1 LEEIIFFS
9 ALIGLVPQGSIS
21 KKPWLLILTSNGKTH
36 FLKKYYQSTAIF
48 RLVKE
53 RILMS
58 KNKIL
63 RIIPIGGLGEVG
75 KNMTL
80 YEYGNNILIVD
91 AGIMF
96 PENDMLGIDYI
107 IPDFEHYLKDK
118 RDQVRG
124 IIFTHGH
131 EDHIGAVQH
140 LLEMVNAPIYAT
152 KLTLGLLEVKLNRYG
167 MLEKADL
174 RPVNAGEQI
183 SIGPF
188 TVDFFHVCHSI
199 PDGVGLGIETP
210 AGLVV
215 HTGDYKFDHTPVD
228 NWPTD
233 YAKLAEFAQRG
244 VMALL
249 ADSTNATEPGWTPSE
264 RTIEGALD
272 QVFGA
277 AKGRILVATFA
288 SLISRMQQVADAA
301 ERHGRKIAFTGR
313 SMVENM
319 NMARALGYVDFPER
333 LVITLEKSLSMPDNQ
348 VVLMCTGSQGEPRS
362 IMGRL
367 ANGTNRKFD
376 IREGDTI
383 VLSSQPI
390 PGNEEP
396 VYRTI
401 NQLFRRGADVV
412 YEAIAPIH
420 VSGHASQEEIKLLL
434 HLVRPRYL
442 IPIHGE
448 LRMLKQHAK
457 LAKEV
462 GMPKENICVVENG
475 QIIELVNGELRL
487 AERIP
492 GDYIFV
498 DGSGVGDVDRSIVRE
513 RESLAQD
520 GIVVVNLVIDDQ
532 TGQLNG
538 DPQIITRGFILM
550 DEMQPMLDELKKRIQ
565 ETLRASDGNLEG
577 QVLRAVKSYLYEET
591 KRNPY
596 IVVNINR
603 I

>member
-1 LEEIIFFS
+1 
-9 ALIGLVPQGSIS
+9 
-21 KKPWLLILTSNGKTH
+21 
-36 FLKKYYQSTAIF
+36 
-48 RLVKE
+48 
-53 RILMS
+53 MS

>member
-1 LEEIIFFS
+1 M
-9 ALIGLVPQGSIS
+9 
-21 KKPWLLILTSNGKTH
+21 TN
-36 FLKKYYQSTAIF
+36 
-48 RLVKE
+48 
-53 RILMS
+53 
-58 KNKIL
+58 NKIL

-118 RDQVRG
+118 RNLVRG

-131 EDHIGAVQH
+131 EDHIGAIQH

-152 KLTLGLLEVKLNRYG
+152 KLTQGLLEVKLNRHG
-167 MLEKADL
+167 MSGKADL
-174 RPVNAGEQI
+174 RTVKAGEQI
-183 SIGPF
+183 QIGPF
-188 TVDFFHVCHSI
+188 KVDFFHVCHSI
-199 PDGVGLGIETP
+199 PDGIGLGIETP

-233 YAKLAEFAQRG
+233 YAKLAEFAERG
-244 VMALL
+244 VLALL
-249 ADSTNATEPGWTPSE
+249 ADSTNATDPGWTPSE
-264 RTIEGALD
+264 RTINDGLD
-272 QVFGA
+272 QVFESA
-277 AKGRILVATFA
+277 QGRILVATFA
-288 SLISRMQQVADAA
+288 SLISRMQQVANAA

-313 SMVENM
+313 SMVDNM
-319 NMARALGYVDFPER
+319 NMARELGYVDFPER
-333 LVITLEKSLSMPDNQ
+333 LVISLEQSLSMPDNQ

-376 IREGDTI
+376 VRTGDTI
-383 VLSSQPI
+383 VLSSHPI

-412 YEAIAPIH
+412 YESIAPVH

-434 HLVRPRYL
+434 HLVKPKYL

-457 LAKEV
+457 LAQEV
-462 GMPKENICVVENG
+462 GVPAENICVVENG
-475 QIIELVNGELRL
+475 QIIELVDGELRL
-487 AERIP
+487 TERIP

-513 RESLAQD
+513 RESLGQD
-520 GIVVVNLVIDDQ
+520 GIMVINLAIDDK
-532 TGQLNG
+532 TGQLQG
-538 DPQIITRGFILM
+538 DPQILTRGFILAE
-550 DEMQPMLDELKKRIQ
+550 EMSPMLDDLKKQLQKTVR
-565 ETLRASDGNLEG
+565 ESDGNLEN
-577 QVLRAVKSYLYEET
+577 QVLRSVKSFLYEET
-591 KRNPY
+591 KRNPF
-596 IVVNINR
+596 IFVNVNR
-603 I
+603 N

>member
-1 LEEIIFFS
+1 MTD
-9 ALIGLVPQGSIS
+9 
-21 KKPWLLILTSNGKTH
+21 K
-36 FLKKYYQSTAIF
+36 
-48 RLVKE
+48 
-53 RILMS
+53 
-58 KNKIL
+58 KIL

-80 YEYGNNILIVD
+80 YEYGNDILIVD

-107 IPDFEHYLKDK
+107 IPDFEDYLKDK
-118 RDQVRG
+118 RNRVRG

-131 EDHIGAVQH
+131 EDHIGAIQH

-152 KLTLGLLEVKLNRYG
+152 RLTLGLVEVKLNRHG
-167 MLEKADL
+167 LKGKADI
-174 RPVNAGEQI
+174 RTVKAGDKVQ
-183 SIGPF
+183 IGPF
-188 TVDFFHVCHSI
+188 NVDFFHVCHSI
-199 PDGVGLGIETP
+199 PDGVGLGIDTP

-244 VMALL
+244 VSVLL
-249 ADSTNATEPGWTPSE
+249 ADSTNATDPGWTPSE
-264 RTIEGALD
+264 RTIDDGLD
-272 QVFGA
+272 EVFKS

-288 SLISRMQQVADAA
+288 SLISRMQQVANAA

-313 SMVENM
+313 SMVDNM
-319 NMARALGYVDFPER
+319 NMARELGYVDFPER
-333 LVITLEKSLSMPDNQ
+333 LVISLEKSLSMPDNQ

-367 ANGTNRKFD
+367 ANGTNRLFD
-376 IREGDTI
+376 VREGDTI
-383 VLSSQPI
+383 VLSSHPI

-412 YEAIAPIH
+412 YESIAPVH

-434 HLVRPRYL
+434 HLVRPKYL
-442 IPIHGE
+442 VPIHGE

-457 LAKEV
+457 LAQEV
-462 GMPKENICVVENG
+462 GFPEENIRVVENG
-475 QIIELVNGELRL
+475 QILELVDGELRL
-487 AERIP
+487 GERIP

-498 DGSGVGDVDRSIVRE
+498 DGSGVGNVDRGIVRE
-513 RESLAQD
+513 RETLGQD
-520 GIVVVNLVIDDQ
+520 GIMVINLAINKS
-532 TGQLNG
+532 GHLKG
-538 DPQIITRGFILM
+538 DPEIISRGFM
-550 DEMQPMLDELKKRIQ
+550 MPEEMEPLLDDLNKQLQKIVRQ
-565 ETLRASDGNLEG
+565 SDGNLEK
-577 QVLRAVKSYLYEET
+577 QVLRTVKSFLYQET
-591 KRNPY
+591 KRNPF
-596 IVVNINR
+596 IFVNINQG
-603 I
+603 